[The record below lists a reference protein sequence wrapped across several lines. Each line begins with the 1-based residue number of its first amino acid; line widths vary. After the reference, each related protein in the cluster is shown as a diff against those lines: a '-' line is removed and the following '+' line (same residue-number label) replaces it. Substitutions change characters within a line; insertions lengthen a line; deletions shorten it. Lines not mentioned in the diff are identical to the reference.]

1 MKHLLLGAVL
11 GLLWLVLGVPLA
23 PVADVLSVLVEPVTV
38 AFVLG
43 AAARPYVRMPGRW
56 TV

>member
-11 GLLWLVLGVPLA
+11 GALWLLVGVPLGA
-23 PVADVLSVLVEPVTV
+23 ALAVLAAAVQPVTV

-43 AAARPYVRMPGRW
+43 VAARPYVPGMRRW
-56 TV
+56 AR